1 MDLKI
6 IIEQLTVLFFIMA
19 IGFLINKLGILN
31 KEYNKCISKLL
42 LTIGIPGLLIS
53 SVANGNPFENNYD
66 IFNVLYVLFCQRCY
80 SKLNTLKRQV
90 LKCCENLKHNQY
102 KHNSIPILTKNVF
115 RYI

>member
-42 LTIGIPGLLIS
+42 LTEY
-53 SVANGNPFENNYD
+53 NGWASP
-66 IFNVLYVLFCQRCY
+66 
-80 SKLNTLKRQV
+80 SNTEK
-90 LKCCENLKHNQY
+90 
-102 KHNSIPILTKNVF
+102 
-115 RYI
+115 

>member
-53 SVANGNPFENNYD
+53 SVANGNLFENNYD
-66 IFNVLYVLFCQRCY
+66 IFNVLYVCTIIHIFVIILALVVTKLFRFGNGY
-80 SKLNTLKRQV
+80 VTL
-90 LKCCENLKHNQY
+90 Y
-102 KHNSIPILTKNVF
+102 G
-115 RYI
+115 